1 MAFGLSAG
9 AALAVGIGGGAL
21 VSGML
26 GDGPEAPDYSGMNN
40 AAEANAQISKEA
52 LEWYKQVYAENAP
65 AREKA
70 ADYAYQAADQQ
81 MASSKLNDS
90 ISKDYWDYQKG
101 TFRPLEQGIVT
112 DAQNYDTA
120 ARREAKADQATADV
134 GMQVALAQQAQNR
147 DLARKGVMPGSG
159 KMLAMSN
166 QMALGEAAAKAS
178 AANKAREQVELQG
191 YARKMDAANLGRN
204 LASSQATSAGV
215 ALNAGN
221 SAVNNAGVPLAQS
234 NAAVQTAGQGFNTA
248 ISANNSAGG
257 IYGNMAQLQMQNNS
271 QDSGIWGALGGVA
284 GQFAGSS
291 AGSKLIASWLPASDK
306 NAKKNI
312 KPVSDEQALDAVKST
327 PVSSWD
333 YKPGQG
339 DGGSHVGPMAQHVQ
353 KTMGEQAAPGGKQID
368 LITMNGMNMA
378 ATAALARKVDKLA
391 KKVEGEQA

>member
-1 MAFGLSAG
+1 MCSDSPDTSGMNA
-9 AALAVGIGGGAL
+9 AALANAEIAKDAL
-21 VSGML
+21 
-26 GDGPEAPDYSGMNN
+26 A
-40 AAEANAQISKEA
+40 
-52 LEWYKQVYAENAP
+52 WYKQVYAENAP

-70 ADYAYQAADQQ
+70 ADYAYKVADRQL
-81 MASSKLNDS
+81 ASSELNDS
-90 ISKDYWDYQKG
+90 ISRDYWDYQKG

-134 GMQVALAQQAQNR
+134 GMQVALAKQSQDR

-166 QMALGEAAAKAS
+166 QMALGEAAAKAG

-204 LASSQATSAGV
+204 LASNQATSAGV
-215 ALNAGN
+215 ALKAGN

-234 NAAVQTAGQGFNTA
+234 NAAVQTAGQGYNTA
-248 ISANNSAGG
+248 ISGNNSAGQL
-257 IYGNMAQLQMQNNS
+257 YGQAAQLSN
-271 QDSGIWGALGGVA
+271 QDSGVWGALGGIA
-284 GQFAGSS
+284 GQFAGSN
-291 AGSKLIASWLPASDK
+291 AGSAWIAGMLPTSDK

-312 KPVSDEQALDAVKST
+312 KPVSDDQALDAVKST

-353 KTMGEQAAPGGKQID
+353 KTMGEQAAPGGKQVD
-368 LITMNGMNMA
+368 LITMNGVNMA

-391 KKVEGEQA
+391 KKVEGDQA

>member
-1 MAFGLSAG
+1 MCSDSPDTSGMNA
-9 AALAVGIGGGAL
+9 AALA
-21 VSGML
+21 
-26 GDGPEAPDYSGMNN
+26 N
-40 AAEANAQISKEA
+40 AEIAKEA
-52 LEWYKQVYAENAP
+52 LAWYKQVYADNAP

-70 ADYAYQAADQQ
+70 ADYAYKVADRQL
-81 MASSKLNDS
+81 ASSELNDS
-90 ISKDYWDYQKG
+90 ISRDYWDYQKG

-134 GMQVALAQQAQNR
+134 GMQVALAKQSQDR

-166 QMALGEAAAKAS
+166 QMALGEAAAKAG

-204 LASSQATSAGV
+204 LASNQATSAGV

-248 ISANNSAGG
+248 IQGNNSAGQL
-257 IYGNMAQLQMQNNS
+257 YGQAAQMGS
-271 QDSGIWGALGGVA
+271 QDSGVWGALGGVA

-291 AGSKLIASWLPASDK
+291 AGSSLISKGIMALSDK
-306 NAKKNI
+306 NAKKNV
-312 KPVSDEQALDAVKST
+312 KPVNDDQALEAVKST

-353 KTMGEQAAPGGKQID
+353 KTMGEQAAPGGKQVD
-368 LITMNGMNMA
+368 LITMNGVNMA

-391 KKVEGEQA
+391 KKVEGNQA

>member
-1 MAFGLSAG
+1 MSFGVVA
-9 AALAVGIGGGAL
+9 AVGGGM
-21 VSGML
+21 VL
-26 GDGPEAPDYSGMNN
+26 GSMMGGGPEAPDYSGMNN

-70 ADYAYQAADQQ
+70 ADYAYKVADQQ
-81 MASSKLNDS
+81 LKSSELNDS
-90 ISKDYWDYQKG
+90 ISRDYWDYQKG

-120 ARREAKADQATADV
+120 ARREEKADQATADV
-134 GMQVALAQQAQNR
+134 GMQVALAKQSQDR

-166 QMALGEAAAKAS
+166 QMALGEAAAKAG

-248 ISANNSAGG
+248 ISGNNSAGG
-257 IYGNMAQLQMQNNS
+257 IYGNMAQLQMQSNS
-271 QDSGIWGALGGVA
+271 QDSGVWGALGGIA

-291 AGSKLIASWLPASDK
+291 AGSTMIANGLKALPALSDK
-306 NAKKNI
+306 NTKKSV
-312 KPVSDEQALDAVKST
+312 KPVSDDQALDAVKST

-353 KTMGEQAAPGGKQID
+353 KTMGEQAAPGGKQVD
-368 LITMNGMNMA
+368 LITMNGVNMA

-391 KKVEGEQA
+391 KKVEGDQA

>member
-1 MAFGLSAG
+1 MCSDSPDTSGMNA
-9 AALAVGIGGGAL
+9 AALANAEIAKDAL
-21 VSGML
+21 
-26 GDGPEAPDYSGMNN
+26 A
-40 AAEANAQISKEA
+40 
-52 LEWYKQVYAENAP
+52 WYKQVYAENAP

-70 ADYAYQAADQQ
+70 ADYAYQVADQQ
-81 MASSKLNDS
+81 LASSKLNDS

-166 QMALGEAAAKAS
+166 QMALGEAAAKAG

-204 LASSQATSAGV
+204 LASNQATSAGV

-221 SAVNNAGVPLAQS
+221 SAVNNAGVPLVQS

-248 ISANNSAGG
+248 IQGNNSAGNL
-257 IYGNMAQLQMQNNS
+257 YGQAAQLES
-271 QDSGIWGALGGVA
+271 QDSGIWGALGTVA
-284 GQFAGSS
+284 GGWAAG
-291 AGSKLIASWLPASDK
+291 GFKMPTSDK

-312 KPVSDEQALDAVKST
+312 KPVSDEQALNAVKST

-391 KKVEGEQA
+391 KKVKGEEV

>member
-1 MAFGLSAG
+1 MSFGVVA
-9 AALAVGIGGGAL
+9 AVGGGM
-21 VSGML
+21 VL
-26 GDGPEAPDYSGMNN
+26 GSMMGGSPDAPDYSGMNN

-52 LEWYKQVYAENAP
+52 LDWYKQVYAENAP

-70 ADYAYQAADQQ
+70 ADYAYKVADRQL
-81 MASSKLNDS
+81 ASSELNDS
-90 ISKDYWDYQKG
+90 ISRDYWDYQKG

-134 GMQVALAQQAQNR
+134 GMQVALAKQSQDR

-166 QMALGEAAAKAS
+166 QMALGEAAAKAG

-248 ISANNSAGG
+248 ISGNNSAGG
-257 IYGNMAQLQMQNNS
+257 IYGNMAQLQMQSNS
-271 QDSGIWGALGGVA
+271 QDNGLAGALGGIA

-291 AGSKLIASWLPASDK
+291 AGSKLIAVWLPTSDK

-312 KPVSDEQALDAVKST
+312 KPVSDDQALDAVKST

-353 KTMGEQAAPGGKQID
+353 KTMGEQAAPGGKQVD
-368 LITMNGMNMA
+368 LITMNGVNMA

-391 KKVEGEQA
+391 KKVEGAKA

>member
-1 MAFGLSAG
+1 MCSDSPDTSGMNA
-9 AALAVGIGGGAL
+9 AALANAEIAKDAL
-21 VSGML
+21 
-26 GDGPEAPDYSGMNN
+26 A
-40 AAEANAQISKEA
+40 
-52 LEWYKQVYAENAP
+52 WYKQVYSENAP
-65 AREKA
+65 ARKKA
-70 ADYAYQAADQQ
+70 AEYAYKVADRQL
-81 MASSKLNDS
+81 ASSELNDS

-166 QMALGEAAAKAS
+166 QMALGEAAAKAG

-204 LASSQATSAGV
+204 LASNQATSAGV

-221 SAVNNAGVPLAQS
+221 SAVNNAGVPLVQS

-248 ISANNSAGG
+248 IQGNNSAGNL
-257 IYGNMAQLQMQNNS
+257 YGQAAQLES
-271 QDSGIWGALGGVA
+271 QDSGIWGALGTVA
-284 GQFAGSS
+284 GGWAAG
-291 AGSKLIASWLPASDK
+291 GFKMPTSDK
-306 NAKKNI
+306 NAKKNV

-391 KKVEGEQA
+391 KKVDGEQA

>member
-1 MAFGLSAG
+1 MSFGVVA
-9 AALAVGIGGGAL
+9 AVGGGM
-21 VSGML
+21 VL
-26 GDGPEAPDYSGMNN
+26 GSMMGGGPEAPDYSGMNN

-52 LEWYKQVYAENAP
+52 LDWYKQVYADNAP

-70 ADYAYQAADQQ
+70 ADYAYKVADRQL
-81 MASSKLNDS
+81 ASSELNDS
-90 ISKDYWDYQKG
+90 ISRDYWDYQKG

-112 DAQNYDTA
+112 DANNYDTA
-120 ARREAKADQATADV
+120 ARREDKADQATADV
-134 GMQVALAQQAQNR
+134 GMQMALAKQSQDR

-166 QMALGEAAAKAS
+166 QMALGEAAAKAG

-248 ISANNSAGG
+248 ISGNNSAGG
-257 IYGNMAQLQMQNNS
+257 IYGNMAQLQMQSNS
-271 QDSGIWGALGGVA
+271 QDNGLASALGGIA

-291 AGSKLIASWLPASDK
+291 AGSKWIADMLPTSDK

-312 KPVSDEQALDAVKST
+312 KPVGDEQALDAVKST
-327 PVSSWD
+327 PVSSWN

-339 DGGSHVGPMAQHVQ
+339 DGGSHIGPMAQHVQ

-391 KKVEGEQA
+391 KKVKGEEA

>member
-1 MAFGLSAG
+1 MCSDSPDTSGMNA
-9 AALAVGIGGGAL
+9 AALANAEIAKDAL
-21 VSGML
+21 
-26 GDGPEAPDYSGMNN
+26 A
-40 AAEANAQISKEA
+40 
-52 LEWYKQVYAENAP
+52 WYKQVYAENAP

-70 ADYAYQAADQQ
+70 ADYAYQVADQQ
-81 MASSKLNDS
+81 LASSKLNDS

-166 QMALGEAAAKAS
+166 QMALGEAAAKAG

-204 LASSQATSAGV
+204 LASNQATSAGV

-234 NAAVQTAGQGFNTA
+234 NAAVQTAGQGYNTA
-248 ISANNSAGG
+248 ISGNNSAGNL
-257 IYGNMAQLQMQNNS
+257 YGQAAQLQNQANATDS
-271 QDSGIWGALGGVA
+271 QMFASLGTAA
-284 GQFAGSS
+284 GMFA
-291 AGSKLIASWLPASDK
+291 ASDK
-306 NAKKNI
+306 NSKKNV
-312 KPVSDEQALDAVKST
+312 KPVGDEQALDAVKST